1 MSAQVHCRCQSCTIR
16 GLMWPAVLIT
26 TGILFLLGQFL
37 GGPFEFVNTYPV
49 ILLVIG
55 LLLLASSLVSRDG
68 HVDIASP
75 PAPPAVPPASAP
87 QTSDGRQGQ

>member
-75 PAPPAVPPASAP
+75 PAPPAVPTGNAP